1 MSMLSIVLVEPARA
15 ANVGAAARAMKTMGF
30 TQLVIVG
37 SRVHLE
43 EEARWVAHG
52 AAEILDNA
60 ICYDDFS
67 LLRADFDLLIA
78 TTARERGSPRVF
90 LTPDQ
95 LSISLKDSGAAKR
108 ALVFGRESSGLS
120 NQELDACDLFSY
132 VPLAGEY
139 PSLNLG
145 QAVMVYSYAL
155 SGLEQTIGLQQ
166 SVADEGQVQS
176 LKRKAQQLSDL
187 LALSEQDKL
196 RPWMQNGIG
205 MLSDRDCKM
214 AHQLISDIMRKI
226 TS

>member
-1 MSMLSIVLVEPARA
+1 MLSIVLVEPARA

-30 TQLVIVG
+30 NELILVG
-37 SRVHLE
+37 SQVHLE

-52 AAEILDNA
+52 ATDILDNVR
-60 ICYDDFS
+60 CYDSFDA
-67 LLRADFDLLIA
+67 LRQDFDLLIA
-78 TTARERGSPRVF
+78 TTARERGSPRTF
-90 LTPDQ
+90 LAPDELATT
-95 LSISLKDSGAAKR
+95 LSHSGAGSR

-155 SGLEQTIGLQQ
+155 SGLSGTIGLQQ
-166 SVADEGQVQS
+166 TVAAEGQIQS
-176 LKRKAQQLSDL
+176 LKQKAQQLADL

-196 RPWMQNGIG
+196 RPWLQNGIG
-205 MLSDRDCKM
+205 LLSDRDCKM
-214 AHQLISDIMRKI
+214 AHQLISDIMKKI